1 MKRGRRRERAGGQVA
16 FVTRWILAIGSYGLC
31 VSWGEKWV
39 LDPSGV
45 GEAGKMTESWKERP
59 RDWLVQSLNDRKQG
73 TSGCWEWVRE
83 RFVFLIVLCFLISSN
98 MGTVCVCVWRGVLQ
112 IVIARLP
119 EQLGSLSLI

>member
-1 MKRGRRRERAGGQVA
+1 M
-16 FVTRWILAIGSYGLC
+16 
-31 VSWGEKWV
+31 